1 MELSTG
7 KHWRMRRLA
16 DADGFLTMLAVDQ
29 RPPIERL
36 VAEARGERVARP
48 GDVADVKRL
57 LVDVLAPEASA
68 VLVDPLVGY
77 DAARDRLDPHR
88 GLLLTLEHAVFDEE
102 PGGRRSGPI
111 PGWNVETIAA
121 AGADGVKVLAWYRPD
136 ADDAVREH
144 QVRWAASVGEEC
156 RRLDLPYVL
165 ELLVY
170 PMEGRPE
177 FDDVE
182 GRAGAVLESVRT
194 FADPVVGVDLFKLES
209 PVPPGLLA
217 PPDTP
222 EGRRHQ
228 RHFRALDE
236 ACGRPWV
243 VLSAGAGR
251 TDFLRVVEHA
261 ATAGASGYLAGRAI
275 WHQAL
280 SPFPD
285 LEACRGLLT
294 TTSVPFA
301 RELTALTRRLGHP
314 WHAHRGYGDGGSAPT
329 PIMESR

>member
-1 MELSTG
+1 
-7 KHWRMRRLA
+7 
-16 DADGFLTMLAVDQ
+16 MLAVDQ

-36 VAEARGERVARP
+36 VAEARGEAVARP
-48 GDVADVKRL
+48 ADVAAVKRL
-57 LVDVLAPEASA
+57 LVDVLAPDASA

-77 DAARDRLDPHR
+77 DAARDSLDPHR
-88 GLLLTLEHAVFDEE
+88 GLLLTLEHAVFGEE

-111 PGWNVETIAA
+111 PRWGVDAIAA

-136 ADDAVREH
+136 AEPAVREH
-144 QVRWAASVGEEC
+144 QLTWAASVGDEC
-156 RRLDLPYVL
+156 RRLDLPFVL

-170 PMEGRPE
+170 PMHGRPE
-177 FDDVE
+177 LDDVD

-194 FADPVVGVDLFKLES
+194 FADPSLGVDLFKLES
-209 PVPPGLLA
+209 PVPPTLLA
-217 PPDTP
+217 PAETP

-243 VLSAGAGR
+243 VLSAGADR
-251 TDFLRVVEHA
+251 SDFLRVVEHA

-275 WHQAL
+275 WRRAL

-285 LEACRGLLT
+285 LAACRDLLT
-294 TTSVPFA
+294 AHSVPFA
-301 RELTALTRRLGHP
+301 RELTAITRRLGRP
-314 WHAHRGYGDGGSAPT
+314 WHAHPGYGDGGPAVT
-329 PIMESR
+329 PIMGTA